1 MIKKHDQI
9 WNKQKKNAKKAF
21 GRGRQSGAKTTTN
34 IQEEYKKKKV
44 GKYQK
49 HDQILKKTTMKK
61 KAKKDLASGEGNRGQ
76 KSKIKTIRSRRE
88 EQIYTLKGYN
98 WDIRKYQEQK

>member
-1 MIKKHDQI
+1 
-9 WNKQKKNAKKAF
+9 
-21 GRGRQSGAKTTTN
+21 
-34 IQEEYKKKKV
+34 
-44 GKYQK
+44 
-49 HDQILKKTTMKK
+49 MKK